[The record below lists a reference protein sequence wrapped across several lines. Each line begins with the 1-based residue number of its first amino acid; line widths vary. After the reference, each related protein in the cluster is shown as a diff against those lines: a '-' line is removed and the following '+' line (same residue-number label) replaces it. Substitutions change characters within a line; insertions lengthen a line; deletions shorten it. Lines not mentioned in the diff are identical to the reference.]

1 MSMPSASLSGSSTE
15 RSLDSWGFIGRV
27 VVPFAIG
34 HFLSYVL
41 RTINAVVA
49 PALATTVSLD
59 AGRIGVLTSA
69 YFLAFG
75 LAQLP
80 VGMALDRFGPRQVQ
94 AVLLVLAATGCLWFG
109 AAHSF
114 AEMVAARALT
124 GFGLAACY
132 MASLKAMSEWVPSAR
147 MPTMS
152 GVFLAVGG
160 IGAIASTLPAQYALD
175 TIGQS
180 NLFFAVGGAI
190 LVAWLMIIAVVPEPV
205 SRERRPLPSLRSLL
219 EVYRDPTFRRTVGVV
234 LIPHTA
240 FFAIQGLW
248 LGAWLTNGAGF
259 SPQLTA
265 AYLCAGMLAM
275 VVGTLI
281 TGRATEWA
289 SSRGYK
295 SLDVAAVGLWLFVI
309 TQALIVL
316 DMRSLAPAIAIG
328 ILLFGAFAGLE
339 FAIVAQSVPRS
350 LTGRASTCL
359 NILVFFGS
367 FVMQAGFGAIVNAFP
382 ADVAKAS
389 SPVGYRVA
397 FAMMLLL
404 QLPGLVLWLVRK
416 LRQLNVGAQRQ

>member
-1 MSMPSASLSGSSTE
+1 MSMSSISLSGSSPE
-15 RSLDSWGFIGRV
+15 RSLGSWGFIVRV
-27 VVPFAIG
+27 VTPFAIG

-41 RTINAVVA
+41 RTINAVIAPSLVA
-49 PALATTVSLD
+49 TVSLD

-94 AVLLVLAATGCLWFG
+94 AVLLVLAAIGCVWFG
-109 AAHSF
+109 VASSF

-132 MASLKAMSEWVPSAR
+132 MASLKAMSDWVPSAR

-160 IGAIASTLPAQYALD
+160 IGAIASTVPARYALD

-180 NLFFAVGGAI
+180 NLFFLIGGAI
-190 LVAWLMIIAVVPEPV
+190 LLAWLMIIAVVPEPV
-205 SRERRPLPSLRSLL
+205 SQERRPLPSLRSLL
-219 EVYRDPTFRRTVGVV
+219 EVYREPAFRRTIGVV

-248 LGAWLTNGAGF
+248 LGAWLTNVAGF
-259 SPQLTA
+259 SPKLTSV
-265 AYLCAGMLAM
+265 YLCAGMLAM
-275 VVGTLI
+275 VVGMVV

-289 SSRGYK
+289 NARGYK
-295 SLDVAAVGLWLFVI
+295 SLDVAAVGLWLFVLV
-309 TQALIVL
+309 QALIVV
-316 DMRSLAPAIAIG
+316 DMRSWAPAIAIG

-367 FVMQAGFGAIVNAFP
+367 FLMQAGFGAVVDLFP
-382 ADVAKAS
+382 GGVGNAS
-389 SPVGYRVA
+389 SPAGYRVA

-404 QLPGLVLWLVRK
+404 QLPGLLLWLVRK
-416 LRQLNVGAQRQ
+416 FQELNIGAQRQ